1 MHVIIIEQRRTTVT
15 LQNVKIYCTTSFECD
30 FEKIPQLTQK
40 SSWSTS
46 MSMTKFYNHDI
57 LSTSMIQGTEY
68 DLEYE
73 IVLKTVL

>member
-1 MHVIIIEQRRTTVT
+1 
-15 LQNVKIYCTTSFECD
+15 
-30 FEKIPQLTQK
+30 
-40 SSWSTS
+40 

-57 LSTSMIQGTEY
+57 LSTSMIWGTEY